1 MTLIK
6 NLILPIFPSM
16 SMVLS
21 SLYFTF
27 PSSYDNSLRSFTSG
41 LLLVSVASLLGEINS
56 DKKRK
61 YGILGMVISISF
73 ISLLNYFIKNSGAL
87 TSLYFDSIS
96 DGLLLGVL
104 ISAIKNIKALY
115 LVVFSMTFEMFIT
128 AYSMVTLLGDESRQI
143 ISFAGVVL
151 FSAGLVG
158 HYFYKFI
165 NESVVIGFGISSM
178 MWLAFF
184 EFLPSLKFSF
194 SSYFFILLGILF
206 GSFI

>member
-6 NLILPIFPSM
+6 NLILPIFPSV

-21 SLYFTF
+21 SLFFTF

-41 LLLVSVASLLGEINS
+41 LLWVSAASLLGEINS
-56 DKKRK
+56 DKKMP
-61 YGILGMVISISF
+61 YGILGMVMSISF

-87 TSLYFDSIS
+87 TSLYFDSVS

-104 ISAIKNIKALY
+104 FSAIKNIKAIY
-115 LVVFSMTFEMFIT
+115 LVVLTMTFEMFIT
-128 AYSMVTLLGDESRQI
+128 AYSMVTLLGDESRQMV
-143 ISFAGVVL
+143 SFAGVVL
-151 FSAGLVG
+151 FSAALVG
-158 HYFYKFI
+158 NYFSKLI

-178 MWLAFF
+178 MWLTFF
-184 EFLPSLKFSF
+184 EFLPSLEFSF